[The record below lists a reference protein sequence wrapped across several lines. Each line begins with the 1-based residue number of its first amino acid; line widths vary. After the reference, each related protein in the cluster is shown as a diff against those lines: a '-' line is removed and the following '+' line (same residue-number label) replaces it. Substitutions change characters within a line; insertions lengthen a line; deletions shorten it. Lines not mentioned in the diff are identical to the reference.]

1 MRETRRAACVFRP
14 TCPWGLTMASDAEY
28 RAAAD
33 ALRRA
38 GSVAL
43 TTHVKP
49 DADGLGST
57 AALRRWLL
65 DAGKTADVIVPTPA
79 PAKYGFLDPD
89 GAVKVAGRDVDLS
102 AIEAPDLVV
111 VSDTATWQQLDG
123 MQPLVAESGAPVLVI
138 DHHRT
143 VDPLADMT
151 LVDIDAAATVVIVHR
166 LLTELGAAIDSLTA
180 GYLFAG
186 LAGDTDWF
194 RLPNVTPETYRLAA
208 SLVEAGANPTEIHAS
223 MHLSDGLPKL
233 RLWGRA
239 VETLHPALGDRVM
252 VMHLTRAMFRETGAD
267 IGDTENL
274 INECMRVRGTRVGVM
289 LVETEGDEVRVSL
302 RCTPG
307 TNILKVAEQFG
318 GGGHIRA
325 AGARDT
331 GPLDQVEARVLA
343 AVENALADAEPS
355 EKP

>member
-1 MRETRRAACVFRP
+1 MV
-14 TCPWGLTMASDAEY
+14 SDADYQTAAEALG
-28 RAAAD
+28 RA
-33 ALRRA
+33 R
-38 GSVAL
+38 SVVL

-49 DADGLGST
+49 DADALGSA
-57 AALRRWLL
+57 AALRRWLVG
-65 DAGKTADVIVPTPA
+65 AGKTVDVIVPTPA
-79 PAKYGFLDPD
+79 SGKYAFLESG

-102 AIEAPDLVV
+102 AAEPPDLVV
-111 VSDTATWQQLDG
+111 IVDTATWQQLDG

-143 VDPLADMT
+143 VDPLADLA
-151 LVDIDAAATVVIVHR
+151 LVDTDAAATVVIVHR
-166 LLTELGAAIDSLTA
+166 LLVEAGVPIDRATA

-186 LAGDTDWF
+186 LVGDTDWF
-194 RLPNVTPETYRLAA
+194 RLPNVSPETFRLAA
-208 SLVEAGANPTEIHAS
+208 SLVEAGANPTEIHA
-223 MHLSDGLPKL
+223 HLHLGDSVAKL
-233 RLWGRA
+233 HLWGRA
-239 VETLHPALGDRVM
+239 LETLHPALGDRAT

-267 IGDTENL
+267 VGDTENL
-274 INECMRVRGTRVGVM
+274 INQCMRVRGTRVGLM

-307 TNILKVAEQFG
+307 LNVLEVAEQFG

-325 AGARDT
+325 AGARLT

-343 AVENALADAEPS
+343 AVDEALADAEKS